1 MIAYIFDINTK
12 EITNVISGSYEIVME
27 YTYAY
32 LCNAGSHAM
41 TLDSSELH
49 ETEQTNYIRETEVSP
64 C

>member
-12 EITNVISGSYEIVME
+12 EITNVISGSYETVME

-41 TLDSSELH
+41 ALDSGELH
-49 ETEQTNYIRETEVSP
+49 ETGQTNYIRETEV
-64 C
+64 